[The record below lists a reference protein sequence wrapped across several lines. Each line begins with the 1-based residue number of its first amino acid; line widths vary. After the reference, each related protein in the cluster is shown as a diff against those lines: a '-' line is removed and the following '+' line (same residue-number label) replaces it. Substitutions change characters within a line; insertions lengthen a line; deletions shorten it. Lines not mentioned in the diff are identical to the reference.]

1 MALHYLLRYGEI
13 ALKGQNQRYFVDSLM
28 RNLERAVA
36 DLGRVEIRHAFGRV
50 ILTADG
56 EPDILSERLRKVF
69 GVVSLSP
76 IRIVPPELDQITAAA
91 LELVGE
97 TLTERPEI
105 HTFKVDTRRAEKRFP
120 LTSMETSSEVGA
132 AVRQRYPALR
142 AQMQHPDLL
151 LQIEI
156 RDATYLTTKKIPGPG
171 GLPVGTGGRALA
183 LISGGID
190 SPVAAWMGAR
200 RGLIVTPVHF
210 HSFPFTSER
219 SKEKV
224 VDLSRVLAS
233 YTGPL
238 WLWVVYFTDI
248 LRAIQLQVPDPL
260 RVLVMRRMMMRV
272 CDRLAE
278 REKAQALITG
288 ESLGQVASQTIQAIA
303 VINAATRLPVLRPL
317 IGTDKTE
324 IVAHAVSIGTY
335 DISIRPYED
344 CCTLFI
350 SAHPRTQPDLEEV
363 AAAEQGLDIPAL
375 IEEALARSERMR
387 IIPYAAPVPL
397 TP

>member
-1 MALHYLLRYGEI
+1 MASHYLLRYGEI

-36 DLGRVEIRHAFGRV
+36 DLGHVEIRHSFGRV

-56 EPDILSERLRKVF
+56 EPDILRERLRKVF

-91 LELVGE
+91 LDLVGE

-120 LTSMETSSEVGA
+120 LTSMETSSEVGK

-156 RDATYLTTKKIPGPG
+156 RDAAYLTTKKIPGPG

-288 ESLGQVASQTIQAIA
+288 ESLGQVASQTIEAIT

-350 SAHPRTQPDLEEV
+350 SPHPRTQPNLEEV

-375 IEEALARSERMR
+375 IEEALTRSERMR
-387 IIPYAAPVPL
+387 MIPYAAPVPL